1 MAGNSERIDD
11 VVDPVAL
18 KQVQDLTDAA
28 GLLEKQFI
36 DTAKAASQLN
46 ALTGNSRS
54 FKDYNTNAT
63 RAATETAKLQ
73 QAQQNLARAALL
85 TQQAQQ
91 RLVTATTQSTAA
103 QQRLATATTQSAAA
117 QQRLEAQTARN
128 AAAQARATAATVQS
142 LSPYQSLL
150 NVYKALTEEARNAGV
165 QFGITSR
172 QFIET
177 SNQANGV
184 RTRLDSIDNT
194 LGHSQRNVG
203 NYTNAF
209 AAGFGKVYG
218 AIRVAANIL
227 PGLGISGIFLLL
239 FEGIKALTEKLELFN
254 QTLSKTEIQ
263 QQSFQQAISGDG
275 YKEAVKNITEL
286 TVNLELAKKGFIDKD
301 RVIDEYNDSIGKVTG
316 NVDTLAEAEKG
327 LSDNADKFIKA
338 TLLKAAAEI
347 VLADASKEAA
357 ETALK
362 NQKLTDDIAD
372 ARNNRFTLSGFLG
385 GGFNA
390 GNSQSQNAAE
400 RIKKDQDEIE
410 NNNSKLKKTFDNRL
424 AVIKDFDKQQV
435 DLLGKDKASAPGTA
449 PGVSNVATLNNKIV
463 NLDLEYNKNIQKQ
476 IMDDSKK
483 SYSDR
488 LKAADIYYT
497 AQKHLL
503 ENNKN
508 LAISD
513 TRISNNQ
520 QLEIIKEFTNSYQEV
535 EIEQD
540 KNRRQLQSDATKDQ
554 IALQQQ
560 RLATSKKSEE
570 AIIADQEAS
579 LEIRF
584 KAIATYG
591 KIAKEA
597 ANLASKSEIQD
608 AGDNSTKIRTIREKL
623 KADLADINKEI
634 ITKTAEVTKQ
644 ANAALLKEFKDG
656 EANQKQILQ
665 NSLEVEVQYTRQRK
679 QDAQDSSDDQLQIL
693 ANQYSKGLISAQEYQ
708 KKKKDI
714 ESGTTVNQDQI
725 DVDGLKMRI
734 SIEKSLG
741 EDSLSDQEKLAIAE
755 RKLAKD
761 TAAAEIAAA
770 EDVAN
775 RKKELRTKE
784 KELADAGFTLIQT
797 IVDSGYQNQLN
808 AIQGQKDALD
818 KQTAAQIDAENRSL
832 DSTANKADKIAIINA
847 KAAAQQNILDE
858 RQRAVKQK
866 QAQADRLFAI
876 AKIIENTAIGVTSAL
891 AEYPPNIPLAIIVG
905 ALGAV
910 QLATTLATPI
920 PKYQYGTDSA
930 KGGVSL
936 VGEVGKEYVIQP
948 DGDAYFTPSSP
959 TLMNIPKGSKV
970 ISNME
975 LMSIMSNP
983 FKQRANIS
991 GNDNRKMIEAINN
1004 GTNKTVRALRNN
1016 RQKAPIILVDTM
1028 KAGKFNDY
1036 RNNHFR

>member
-18 KQVQDLTDAA
+18 KQVNDLTQAA
-28 GLLEKQFI
+28 NLLEKQFI

-46 ALTGNSRS
+46 SLTGNSRS
-54 FKDYNTNAT
+54 FRDYNTNAT
-63 RAATETAKLQ
+63 QTAKATAQLQ
-73 QAQQNLARAALL
+73 QAQSNAARSAVLL
-85 TQQAQQ
+85 QSAQQ
-91 RLVTATTQSTAA
+91 RLD
-103 QQRLATATTQSAAA
+103 QQNERVASSQAKASAAA
-117 QQRLEAQTARN
+117 AKA
-128 AAAQARATAATVQS
+128 

-150 NVYKALTEEARNAGV
+150 QVYRQLTAEAQNAGV
-165 QFGITSR
+165 AFGTSSR
-172 QFIET
+172 QFIEA

-184 RTRLDSIDNT
+184 RTRLDAIDNT
-194 LGHSQRNVG
+194 LGNHQRNVG

-209 AAGFGKVYG
+209 VAGFGKVYG

-239 FEGIKALTEKLELFN
+239 FEGIKALVTQLDLFN
-254 QTLSKTEIQ
+254 TTLSKTEIQ
-263 QQSFQQAISGDG
+263 QKSFQQAISGNE
-275 YKEAVKNITEL
+275 YKEAIKNITEL

-301 RVIDEYNDSIGKVTG
+301 RVIDEYNDSIGKTTG

-327 LSDNADKFIKA
+327 LTDNADKFIKA

-400 RIKKDQDEIE
+400 RIKKDQDEIDK
-410 NNNSKLKKTFDNRL
+410 NNAKLKKTFDNRL

-449 PGVSNVATLNNKIV
+449 PGVSDVATLNNKIV
-463 NLDLEYNKNIQKQ
+463 NSDLEYNKNIQKQ
-476 IMDDSKK
+476 IMDDSKR

-497 AQKHLL
+497 AQKHIL

-540 KNRRQLQSDATKDQ
+540 KNSRQLQSDATKDE

-579 LEIRF
+579 LEVRF
-584 KAIATYG
+584 KAISDYG

-597 ANLASKSEIQD
+597 ANLSAKSEIQD
-608 AGDNSTKIRTIREKL
+608 AGDNATKIKTIRQKL
-623 KADLADINKEI
+623 AGDISDINKEI
-634 ITKTAEVTKQ
+634 LTKTADVTKQ

-665 NSLEVEVQYTRQRK
+665 NSLEVEAQFTRQRK

-693 ANQYSKGLISAQEYQ
+693 SDQYATGLISAQEYQ
-708 KKKKDI
+708 KRKKDI
-714 ESGTTVNQDQI
+714 ESGATVNQDQI
-725 DVDGLKMRI
+725 DVEGLKMRI
-734 SIEKSLG
+734 GIEQTLG

-770 EDVAN
+770 EDVAK
-775 RKKELRTKE
+775 RKKELRDKE

-797 IVDSGYQNQLN
+797 IVDAGYQNQLN

-818 KQTAAQIDAENRSL
+818 KQTADQIDAENRSL
-832 DSTANKADKIAIINA
+832 DNTATKADKIAIINA

-858 RQRAVKQK
+858 KQRSIKQK

-920 PKYQYGTDSA
+920 PKYQHGTDSA
-930 KGGVSL
+930 KGGMSL
-936 VGEVGKEYVIQP
+936 VGEVGKEYVLP
-948 DGDAYFTPSSP
+948 PSGDGFFTPSIP

-983 FKQRANIS
+983 FKQRSNIS
-991 GNDNRKMIEAINN
+991 GTDNKKMIDAINN
-1004 GTNKTVRALRNN
+1004 GTAKTVKALRSN
-1016 RQKAPIILVDTM
+1016 RPKQPIILVDTLR
-1028 KAGKFNDY
+1028 ANKFNDY
-1036 RNNHFR
+1036 RNNHFK

>member
-18 KQVQDLTDAA
+18 KQVNDLTQAA
-28 GLLEKQFI
+28 NLLEKQFI

-46 ALTGNSRS
+46 SLTGNSRS
-54 FKDYNTNAT
+54 FRDYNTNAT
-63 RAATETAKLQ
+63 QAAKATAQLQ
-73 QAQQNLARAALL
+73 QAQSNAARSAVLL
-85 TQQAQQ
+85 QSAQQ
-91 RLVTATTQSTAA
+91 RLD
-103 QQRLATATTQSAAA
+103 QQNERVASSQAKASAAA
-117 QQRLEAQTARN
+117 AKA
-128 AAAQARATAATVQS
+128 

-150 NVYKALTEEARNAGV
+150 QVYRQLTAEAQNAGV
-165 QFGITSR
+165 AFGTSSR
-172 QFIET
+172 QFIEA

-184 RTRLDSIDNT
+184 RTRLDAIDNT
-194 LGHSQRNVG
+194 LGNHQRNVG

-209 AAGFGKVYG
+209 VAGFGKVYG

-239 FEGIKALTEKLELFN
+239 FEGIKALVTQLDLFN
-254 QTLSKTEIQ
+254 TTLSKTEIQ
-263 QQSFQQAISGDG
+263 QKSFQQAISGNE
-275 YKEAVKNITEL
+275 YKEAIKNITEL

-301 RVIDEYNDSIGKVTG
+301 RVIDEYNNSIGKTTG

-327 LSDNADKFIKA
+327 LTDNADKFIKA

-400 RIKKDQDEIE
+400 RIKKDQDEIDK
-410 NNNSKLKKTFDNRL
+410 NNAKLKKTFDNRL

-449 PGVSNVATLNNKIV
+449 PGVSDVATLNNKIV
-463 NLDLEYNKNIQKQ
+463 NSDLEYNKNIQKQ
-476 IMDDSKK
+476 IMDDSKR

-497 AQKHLL
+497 AQKHIL

-540 KNRRQLQSDATKDQ
+540 KNRRQLQSDATKDE

-579 LEIRF
+579 LEVRF
-584 KAIATYG
+584 KAIADYG

-597 ANLASKSEIQD
+597 ANLSAKSEIQD
-608 AGDNSTKIRTIREKL
+608 AGDNATKIKTIRQKL
-623 KADLADINKEI
+623 AGDISDINKEI
-634 ITKTAEVTKQ
+634 LTKTADVTKQ

-665 NSLEVEVQYTRQRK
+665 NSLEVESQFTRQRK

-693 ANQYSKGLISAQEYQ
+693 SDQYAKGLISAQEYQ
-708 KKKKDI
+708 KRKKDI

-725 DVDGLKMRI
+725 DVEGLKMRI
-734 SIEKSLG
+734 GIQQALG

-770 EDVAN
+770 EDVAK
-775 RKKELRTKE
+775 RKKELRDKE

-797 IVDSGYQNQLN
+797 IVDAGYQNQLN

-818 KQTAAQIDAENRSL
+818 KQTADQIDAENRSL
-832 DSTANKADKIAIINA
+832 DNTATKADKIAIINA

-858 RQRAVKQK
+858 KQRSIKQK

-920 PKYQYGTDSA
+920 PKYQHGTKNA
-930 KGGVSL
+930 KGGISL
-936 VGEVGKEYVIQP
+936 VSEVGPEYVIQP
-948 DGDAYFTPSSP
+948 DGDAYLTPSTP

-983 FKQRANIS
+983 FKQRSNIS
-991 GNDNRKMIEAINN
+991 GTDNKKMIDAINN
-1004 GTNKTVRALRNN
+1004 GTAKTVKALRSN
-1016 RQKAPIILVDTM
+1016 RPKQPIILVDTLR
-1028 KAGKFNDY
+1028 ANKFNDY